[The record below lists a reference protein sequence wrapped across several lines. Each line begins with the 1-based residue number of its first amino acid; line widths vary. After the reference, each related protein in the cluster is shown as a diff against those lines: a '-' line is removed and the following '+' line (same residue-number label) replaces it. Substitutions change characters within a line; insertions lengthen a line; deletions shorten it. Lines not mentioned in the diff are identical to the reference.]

1 MQKREL
7 LERITV
13 DPQVVAGRPRIRGTR
28 LTVRYIV
35 SIMAPGASK
44 DEVLSE
50 YPGLT
55 RDDVY
60 ACLAYAAEALEQVP
74 AEAAVETAWVRLV
87 VD

>member
-1 MQKREL
+1 
-7 LERITV
+7 
-13 DPQVVAGRPRIRGTR
+13 
-28 LTVRYIV
+28 
-35 SIMAPGASK
+35 
-44 DEVLSE
+44 VLSE
-50 YPGLT
+50 YPELT